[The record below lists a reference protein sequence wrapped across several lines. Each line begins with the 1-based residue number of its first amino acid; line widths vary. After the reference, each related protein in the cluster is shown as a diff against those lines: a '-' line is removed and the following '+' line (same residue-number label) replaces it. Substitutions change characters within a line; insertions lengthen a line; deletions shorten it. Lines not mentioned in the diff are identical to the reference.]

1 MAIMKKNILLCL
13 ALLTIQ
19 PLSGMAQ
26 APQTNLLAAARAQLE
41 AWRAEPALADSP
53 KLGKVIIAY
62 WTPADREPAPRYRE
76 RLSEIMKDIQEYYA
90 REMDRRGFGRMT
102 FGLEE
107 GADGLVP
114 MHLVRGK
121 NPYANYKTESG
132 REIRDEVVPVL
143 RADGIDPE
151 RNTLVI
157 FCNMSNWDAEK
168 RIISQNSPYYAY
180 GSHVRGTAWQVDSPI
195 LELAGLKEKGAHVQ
209 DGQYGRISLGRYN
222 SYFIGGIAHE
232 LGHALGLPHV
242 RESGDQKRELGTAL
256 MGGGNRTYGEELRDE
271 GKGSFL
277 MPEHA
282 LRLASHPLF
291 TRTTRDIDA
300 RGGTGVRDWTF
311 NPEGR
316 GAKVSGR
323 LSVTGP
329 AVYAIL
335 GYADPDGGQDYDSSI
350 CMTRPAEDGSF
361 TLDASACRF
370 GDKGDFK
377 VVFLHVNGAATSTST
392 VNKSHAFQYERGPE
406 GMKGTLIK
414 GR

>member
-1 MAIMKKNILLCL
+1 MATMKQSLL
-13 ALLTIQ
+13 AGLTVFAFSS
-19 PLSGMAQ
+19 LSGNAQ
-26 APQTNLLAAARAQLE
+26 EAKTNMLASARAQME
-41 AWRAEPALADSP
+41 AWRAAPVTDNSP
-53 KLGKVIIAY
+53 KLGKVVIAY

-76 RLSEIMKDIQEYYA
+76 RLSEIMKDIQGYYA

-107 GADGLVP
+107 GADGLVL

-121 NPYANYKTESG
+121 NTYTHYKTESG

-143 RADGIDPE
+143 RNDGIDPE
-151 RNTLVI
+151 RNTLI
-157 FCNMSNWDAEK
+157 LFCNMSNWDPEK
-168 RIISQNSPYYAY
+168 RVITQNSPYYAY
-180 GSHVRGTAWQVDSPI
+180 GSHIRGTAWQVDSPI

-222 SYFIGGIAHE
+222 SLFIGGIAHE

-242 RESGDQKRELGTAL
+242 RESREQHQALGTAL

-291 TRTTRDIDA
+291 THTTREIDA
-300 RGGTGVRDWTF
+300 RAVTRVADWKF
-311 NPEGR
+311 SSAGR
-316 GAKVSGR
+316 GAEVSGR
-323 LSVTGP
+323 VSVTGP
-329 AVYAIL
+329 PVYAVL

-350 CMTRPAEDGSF
+350 CMTRPADDGSF

-370 GDKGDFK
+370 GDKGEFK
-377 VVFLHVNGAATSTST
+377 VVFLHVNGASTSTSS
-392 VNKSHAFQYERGPE
+392 VNKAHAFRYERGPD
-406 GMKGTLIK
+406 GLSGTLIK
-414 GR
+414 ER